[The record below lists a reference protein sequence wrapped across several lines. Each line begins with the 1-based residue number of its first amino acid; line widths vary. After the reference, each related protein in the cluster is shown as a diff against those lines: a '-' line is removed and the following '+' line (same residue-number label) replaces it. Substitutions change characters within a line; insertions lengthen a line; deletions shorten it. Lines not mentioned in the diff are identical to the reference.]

1 MGFVQYLVIVLW
13 SSAALVLTS
22 PTRTRRSF
30 GKHTVCPA
38 GKYLKTDAE
47 CELCAPGSYTS
58 EDNCEESC
66 HLCFRD
72 CLTKYHLKVD
82 QNCTSTSDLRC
93 VCEPGFRCIDFVPLS
108 NNCRECEKILDITET
123 TTVIISGKET
133 TSPSSFVQ
141 TVCLPPKCGPQ
152 SDSTTTH
159 PYTDPGNIV
168 AFLKRSVVTDFRCSL
183 NLVFLFSPPRLTDNS
198 NTRLAA
204 IWSAVVFFGCVFLV
218 ILICIC
224 HSRDKTCFRQ
234 TIAKLCNQEG
244 QNTAQKLKEPS
255 HQFPR
260 NSFSAKQQL
269 SSPSAVNLGPV
280 HVHNPG
286 TVIFS
291 LLSQFTG
298 QVGLTVPNGK
308 AAETANNEEED
319 ERNCPEFHPAS
330 SPSIHFSEEER
341 SGEIDNIFF
350 PLQEQGKDC
359 HVSKEEVL

>member
-1 MGFVQYLVIVLW
+1 MGFVQYFVTVLL
-13 SSAALVLTS
+13 SAALVLSS
-22 PTRTRRSF
+22 PTRTRRSIGTPMF
-30 GKHTVCPA
+30 CPA
-38 GKYLKTDAE
+38 GKYLKTDTE
-47 CELCAPGSYTS
+47 CELCDPGSYTS
-58 EDNCEESC
+58 ENNCEESC

-93 VCEPGFRCIDFVPLS
+93 VCEPGFRCTDWTIS
-108 NNCRECEKILDITET
+108 NNCRECEDIQEDITET

-133 TSPSSFVQ
+133 TSPSSFAQ
-141 TVCLPPKCGPQ
+141 TEPCVSPKCGPQ
-152 SDSTTTH
+152 LDSTTAH
-159 PYTDPGNIV
+159 PIDPE
-168 AFLKRSVVTDFRCSL
+168 ST
-183 NLVFLFSPPRLTDNS
+183 
-198 NTRLAA
+198 NTQLAA
-204 IWSAVVFFGCVFLV
+204 VLSAAVFFGCVFLM

-224 HSRDKTCFRQ
+224 HSRDETCFRQ

-244 QNTAQKLKEPS
+244 QNTTQTLKEPS

-260 NSFSAKQQL
+260 NSFFAKQPL
-269 SSPSAVNLGPV
+269 SCPSAANPGPV

-291 LLSQFTG
+291 LLSQFTDCQIG
-298 QVGLTVPNGK
+298 STVPNGK
-308 AAETANNEEED
+308 TAETPNNEEED
-319 ERNCPEFHPAS
+319 ERDCPVFHPTS

-350 PLQEQGKDC
+350 PFQEQGKEC